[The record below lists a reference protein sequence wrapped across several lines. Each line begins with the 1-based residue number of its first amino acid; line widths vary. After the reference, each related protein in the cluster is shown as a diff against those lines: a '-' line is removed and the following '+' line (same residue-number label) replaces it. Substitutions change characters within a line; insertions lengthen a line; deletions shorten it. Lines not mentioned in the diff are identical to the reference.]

1 MKILLLSE
9 GDPAK
14 PIAFSGIGKS
24 IYDHLRQVGNDVIPV
39 DVDVHGLERYLLG
52 GLTWSPQRTRWLA
65 RFRVGGLAFQRRS
78 ANATRELRRHAAGL
92 DAVLQFGA
100 TFAPAANGRTPYFL
114 YCDSNH
120 RMALRSPFA
129 VSSHLPAGE
138 SERVT
143 ERERRVYAGARGI
156 FTFSEWARRSFIEDF
171 GVPPERV
178 TAVGAGPNFDVS
190 RIPSRNGTRGSRPP
204 TVLFVGGEFERKGGD
219 VLLEAFR
226 LVREEIPNARLVV
239 VGAKDARIDA
249 PGVEPL
255 GFLRKDNPAD
265 WQRLVDA
272 YREADVFAFPT
283 RFDAFGIVV
292 LEAMFFGLPCVAVD
306 AWAIPEMVV
315 DGETGYTVPLGNA
328 RVLADRLLLVL
339 RDDALARR
347 LGAAGRARA
356 EQRFTWTGVAER
368 MTAAMR
374 AALR

>member
-9 GDPAK
+9 GDPTR

-24 IYDHLRQVGNDVIPV
+24 IFDHLRQAGNEVVPA
-39 DVDVHGLERYLLG
+39 DVDVHGAERYLLG
-52 GLTWSPQRTRWLA
+52 ALTWSPHRTRWLA
-65 RFRVGGLAFQRRS
+65 RFRVGGLAFRRRS
-78 ANATRELRRHAAGL
+78 ANATRELRRHGRSV

-100 TFAPAANGRTPYFL
+100 TFVPSGDGRTPYFL

-120 RMALRSPFA
+120 RMAQRSPFA
-129 VSSHLPAGE
+129 VSSHLPPGE
-138 SERVT
+138 TDRVT
-143 ERERRVYAGARGI
+143 EREQRVYDGARGI
-156 FTFSEWARRSFIEDF
+156 FTFSEWARRSFIDDF
-171 GVPPERV
+171 GVPAERV
-178 TAVGAGPNFDVS
+178 TAVGAGPNFDVTRIAARSGRRDS
-190 RIPSRNGTRGSRPP
+190 RAP
-204 TVLFVGGEFERKGGD
+204 TILFVGGEFERKGGD

-226 LVREEIPNARLVV
+226 LVREQIADARLVI
-239 VGAKDARIDA
+239 VGARDARIDA

-265 WQRLVDA
+265 WQRLMEA
-272 YREADVFAFPT
+272 YRDADVFAFPT

-315 DGETGYTVPLGNA
+315 DGETGFTVPVGDA
-328 RVLADRLLLVL
+328 RALANRLLVLL

-347 LGAAGRARA
+347 MGEAGRARA
-356 EQRFTWTGVAER
+356 QQRFTWQTVADR